1 MSGAVFKR
9 SRIAEERE
17 VNLAL
22 DDAAVEVCMVEHQQE
37 HKVSGFA
44 VGVDADTHERIGVDG
59 KIKIGAPSATREVLK
74 KYRETLSLVLVAHS
88 VHAAV
93 SAVLVNKK
101 FTELGSLLNAGTE
114 VLAFD
119 ARSNPYT
126 DPLRASSTVYE
137 LYVTGPEGLPL
148 WRKAWAVKLQEREGS
163 WLMYPLGE
171 KEAEGFGIPK
181 ETYLYSNLEN
191 MYDGD
196 YDLNNAKF
204 YVNENVFARMH
215 DLSSVEKSLLV
226 RACLSDIVDHLAA
239 QEAPEEGTHSML
251 GSIWAAYADGEAMDS
266 DDKSRLT
273 PASRRLLLGR
283 IDKDLAIAKLSVE
296 NLSRSYEED
305 PDEQ

>member
-1 MSGAVFKR
+1 MSGKVFRR
-9 SRIAEERE
+9 SRIPEERA

-22 DDAAVEVCMVEHQQE
+22 DDAAVEVCMVESQQE
-37 HKVSGFA
+37 HTVSGFA
-44 VGVDADTHERIGVDG
+44 VGVDADTHERIGVTG
-59 KIKIGAPSATREVLK
+59 KLRIGVPSETRKVLENNK
-74 KYRETLSLVLVAHS
+74 QTLSLVLVAHS

-101 FTELGSLLNAGTE
+101 FTELASLLNAGTE

-119 ARSNPYT
+119 ARRNPCT

-137 LYVTGPEGLPL
+137 LYVTGLEGLPL
-148 WRKAWAVKLQEREGS
+148 WRKSWVVKLQEREGS
-163 WLMYPLGE
+163 WLMYALGE

-181 ETYLYSNLEN
+181 ETYLYSDLEN
-191 MYDGD
+191 LYDGD

-215 DLSSVEKSLLV
+215 DLSRVEKSLLV
-226 RACLSDIVDHLAA
+226 RACLSDIIDHLAA
-239 QEAPEEGTHSML
+239 QEAPEEGAHSML
-251 GSIWAAYADGEAMDS
+251 GSIWAAYTNGESMDS

-283 IDKDLAIAKLSVE
+283 IDKDLAIARLSVE
-296 NLSRSYEED
+296 NLSSVYEEGT
-305 PDEQ
+305 DE